1 MSASRPAVVEKA
13 AGCCSH
19 GRQILKQLPTRP
31 IWLCKVPEEEE
42 YIEAIAAADAAAFE
56 PSQW

>member
-1 MSASRPAVVEKA
+1 MGVKFSS
-13 AGCCSH
+13 G
-19 GRQILKQLPTRP
+19 LPTRP

-56 PSQW
+56 PSQ